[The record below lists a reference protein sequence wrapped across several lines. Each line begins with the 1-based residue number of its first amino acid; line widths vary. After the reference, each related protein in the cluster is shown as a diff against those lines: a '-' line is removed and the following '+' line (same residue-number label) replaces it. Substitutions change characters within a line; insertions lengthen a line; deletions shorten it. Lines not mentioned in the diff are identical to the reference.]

1 MVDFVNKLDS
11 SDQKYLTNGI
21 VRDESNNRKLF
32 FTMKDF
38 LSFGAYHQSMY
49 LMSTIL
55 LKYKIDVLC
64 VPQYQLTY
72 IHNTTH
78 TSYKE

>member
-21 VRDESNNRKLF
+21 VRDESNKRKLF

-38 LSFGAYHQSMY
+38 VSFGAYHQSMY